1 MTNLQCHKNFTKVRK
16 IEWAFLGGNERAVK
30 MKDYLNPDFIG
41 PIEPPVSLTKEQKA
55 AFVVSLLNT
64 PRAVFFDEKV
74 DGDFDI
80 AIGY

>member
-1 MTNLQCHKNFTKVRK
+1 
-16 IEWAFLGGNERAVK
+16 

-80 AIGY
+80 ASGY